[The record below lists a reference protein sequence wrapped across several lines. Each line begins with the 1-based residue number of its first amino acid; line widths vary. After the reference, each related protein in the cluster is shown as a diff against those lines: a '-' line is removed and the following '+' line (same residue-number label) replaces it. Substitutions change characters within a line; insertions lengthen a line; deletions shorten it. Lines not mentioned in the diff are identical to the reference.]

1 MLPSRIAEQSLIYD
15 FHSTQARQQI
25 KNSPEAA
32 LKPYIHL
39 QHISKALK
47 TLQPAAEGAAPH
59 LVDHVDEASGT
70 LWKRMKNTLSAEFEQ
85 TLARMKWP
93 SKEAKSQD
101 GLLQEWEAG
110 VEKLLLLQ
118 EP

>member
-1 MLPSRIAEQSLIYD
+1 M
-15 FHSTQARQQI
+15 
-25 KNSPEAA
+25 
-32 LKPYIHL
+32 KPYVRL

-59 LVDHVDEASGT
+59 LVDHVEKASGT
-70 LWKRMKNTLSAEFEQ
+70 LWKQMKDTLSAEFEQ
-85 TLARMKWP
+85 TLTRMKWP
-93 SKEAKSQD
+93 SKEANFQD
-101 GLLQEWEAG
+101 GLLEEWEAG